1 VSTSWRRRL
10 WIGGAVVLVSL
21 AAWRLVAAGKGPT
34 VLYDTAT
41 LGRGSVVARVTASG
55 TLSALVT
62 VQVGSQV
69 TGRIQS
75 LFVDYNSPVKR
86 GEILAKIDPRL
97 YKADVEQA
105 RANDATA
112 RANLDK
118 AKAQAEDAALQYQR
132 AKDLAAQRIENQ
144 SDLDTARAT
153 KDGADAAVEGAAA
166 AVQQAK
172 AALDKAEVNL
182 AYTNIISPTDGI
194 VISRDV
200 DVGQTV
206 AASLQAPTLFVVAQ
220 DLRKMQVD
228 TSVAESDI
236 GRIRAGMPASFTVD
250 AYPTVTFHGVVREVR
265 NAPQTV
271 QNVVTYDAVIDVAN
285 PDLRLKPGMT
295 ANATFVYSRRDDV
308 LRVPNAALRFHPDPA
323 LAAEMEGTTRRSR
336 PPRPPAG
343 TAPAALGSEPGEHE
357 VFVLRGEHAEAAWI
371 RTGITDG
378 TFSDVVSGPL
388 RVGERLVTDARSTST
403 SGSPARRRP
412 GGF

>member
-1 VSTSWRRRL
+1 VSRSWKRRL
-10 WIGGAVVLVSL
+10 WAGGVVVAISL
-21 AAWRLVAAGKGPT
+21 GAWRLVDAGKGPAVQYDSVT
-34 VLYDTAT
+34 VD
-41 LGRGSVVARVTASG
+41 RGAVVARVTASG

-75 LFVDYNSPVKR
+75 LFVDFNSPVKK
-86 GEILAKIDPRL
+86 GEILARIDPRL

-118 AKAQAEDAALQYQR
+118 AKAQAEDASRQYQR
-132 AKDLAAQRIENQ
+132 AKDLAVERIENQ
-144 SDLDTARAT
+144 SDLDTARAN
-153 KDGADAAVEGAAA
+153 KDGADAAVEAAAA

-250 AYPTVTFHGVVREVR
+250 AYPAVAFHGVVREVR

-285 PDLRLKPGMT
+285 TDLRLKPGMT
-295 ANATFVYSRRDDV
+295 ANATFVYARKDDV
-308 LRVPNAALRFHPDPA
+308 LRVPNAALRFHPGPA
-323 LAAEMEGTTRRSR
+323 LVAEMEGGARS
-336 PPRPPAG
+336 PRPPAG
-343 TAPAALGSEPGEHE
+343 ATPAVLGSEPGEHE
-357 VFVLRGEHAEAAWI
+357 VFVLRGDRAEPASI
-371 RTGITDG
+371 KTGITDG
-378 TFSDVVSGPL
+378 TYSDVVSGPL
-388 RVGERLVTDARSTST
+388 HVGEHLVTDARSSSS
-403 SGSPARRRP
+403 SGSAPRRRP
-412 GGF
+412 GAF